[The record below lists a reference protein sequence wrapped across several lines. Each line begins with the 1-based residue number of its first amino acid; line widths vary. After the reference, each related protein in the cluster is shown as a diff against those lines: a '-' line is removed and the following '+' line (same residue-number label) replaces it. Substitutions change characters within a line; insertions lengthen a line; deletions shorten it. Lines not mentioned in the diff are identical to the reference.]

1 MDLNTNLPKIACFCL
16 FLGLPKH
23 FTPTSQFFYTD
34 ISVISVTFCNSVII
48 ITMAYPHIPTRQI
61 LRMTLMLKSGC
72 WDSMY
77 FSKVNKCLVF
87 VEYRQS
93 LETTKKMDNPGDETD
108 LREFCFYIYDLNGDG
123 YISRQHH
130 LYLWPS
136 VTDHDDLH
144 LREQGGDVDLDEGK
158 SLRSNGRGRDGGEGW
173 QRQRLGRNHHQY
185 NITIIIVKKLNVIVI
200 FIITITDPVS
210 SSSSSSSLCPWSRY
224 NCAIFKVDIT
234 MKKMDG
240 DKDGRV
246 SFGDYTEMVGW

>member
-16 FLGLPKH
+16 FLGLPKL

-136 VTDHDDLH
+136 WSPSPWTGRRCWPWW
-144 LREQGGDVDLDEGK
+144 RE
-158 SLRSNGRGRDGGEGW
+158 
-173 QRQRLGRNHHQY
+173 
-185 NITIIIVKKLNVIVI
+185 
-200 FIITITDPVS
+200 VS
-210 SSSSSSSLCPWSRY
+210 SFKWKRTGWRRGMTASKTWS
-224 NCAIFKVDIT
+224 
-234 MKKMDG
+234 
-240 DKDGRV
+240 
-246 SFGDYTEMVGW
+246 

>member
-1 MDLNTNLPKIACFCL
+1 MWINYQFLLVCPMDLNTNLPKIACFCL
-16 FLGLPKH
+16 FLGLPKL

-34 ISVISVTFCNSVII
+34 ISVIFVTFWNSVII

-130 LYLWPS
+130 LYLWPPVTVKTIMISIS
-136 VTDHDDLH
+136 VNREEMLTLMKGSLFVQMEEDGMEERDDS
-144 LREQGGDVDLDEGK
+144 VKDLVV
-158 SLRSNGRGRDGGEGW
+158 
-173 QRQRLGRNHHQY
+173 
-185 NITIIIVKKLNVIVI
+185 ITTN
-200 FIITITDPVS
+200 TTSP
-210 SSSSSSSLCPWSRY
+210 SSLSK
-224 NCAIFKVDIT
+224 N
-234 MKKMDG
+234 
-240 DKDGRV
+240 
-246 SFGDYTEMVGW
+246 